1 MLILFIIVFINLVGF
16 GIIIP
21 LLPFYGEHFDASPD
35 QVTLL
40 MASYSFAQFVSAPL
54 WGRLSDKHGRRPIL
68 LISLAG
74 TALGYVW
81 LAGAPDLGSLYLARA
96 WGGIMAGSIS
106 CAFASMA
113 DITSENDRA
122 KGMGLIGAAFGL
134 GFIAGPA
141 IGGILAGSDIANTN
155 FTLPSLVA
163 AGFSGLALMFAT
175 IFLKESLTLE
185 LRSDISNQT
194 STERWTR
201 LNLTISRPEVRNTLI
216 LTFMAVFVFAA
227 LEATFAMWTERTFG
241 WGVAQNGYIFAY
253 TGILSAIVQGT
264 IVGPM
269 SKKWGEPALIQQGFV
284 ALLIGLVMIPFSDT
298 LEFLLIA
305 MAIVTYGFSLASP
318 ALSSRLSLQV
328 SKRDQGTV
336 LGIGRSASTLARAMG
351 PMGSGYVFVFLGKDW
366 PFFVGALLMFLV
378 LAVSVSAK
386 FLRTKES

>member
-1 MLILFIIVFINLVGF
+1 MLILFAIVFINLVGF

-68 LISLAG
+68 IISLAG

-81 LAGAPDLGSLYLARA
+81 LASAPDLGSLYLARA

-155 FTLPSLVA
+155 FILPSLVA
-163 AGFSGLALMFAT
+163 AGFSGLALIFAT

-185 LRSDISNQT
+185 LRSEISSQT
-194 STERWTR
+194 ATERWTR
-201 LNLTISRPEVRNTLI
+201 LNLTISRPEVRITLI

-328 SKRDQGTV
+328 SKRDQGTI

-351 PMGSGYVFVFLGKDW
+351 PIGSGYIFAFLGKDW
-366 PFFVGALLMFLV
+366 PFFAGALLMFLV
-378 LAVSVSAK
+378 LAVTVSAK
-386 FLRTKES
+386 LLRTKES

>member
-1 MLILFIIVFINLVGF
+1 MLILFAIVFINLVGF

-40 MASYSFAQFVSAPL
+40 MASYSFAQFFSAPL

-81 LAGAPDLGSLYLARA
+81 LASAPDLGSLYLARA

-155 FTLPSLVA
+155 FILPSLVA

-185 LRSDISNQT
+185 LRSDISSQT

-201 LNLTISRPEVRNTLI
+201 LNLTISRPEVRITLI

-253 TGILSAIVQGT
+253 TGVLSAIVQGT

-284 ALLIGLVMIPFSDT
+284 ALFIGLVMIPFSDT
-298 LEFLLIA
+298 LEFLLVA

-328 SKRDQGTV
+328 SKNDQGTI

-351 PMGSGYVFVFLGKDW
+351 PIGSGYIFAFLGKDW

-386 FLRTKES
+386 YFGTKGG